1 MLSNYEMIEI
11 KQENSIN
18 QHKWKLNRE
27 SQLYIYIYISVIIII
42 ISKSNKKKS

>member
-27 SQLYIYIYISVIIII
+27 SQLYIYISVIIII